1 MGRRMAAVAGGAGR
15 LGRLRP
21 PPDPGA
27 DLRMRGMRSG
37 LATLFLVVTL
47 CACTSTA
54 PPGEPSAPA
63 QPAQPTPQAPTPDQR
78 AAVPANIAVE
88 RQWLT
93 SWFKGTPVRIRQ
105 VDDSAIA
112 VDVPREFCFEP
123 GKSNVKPALGAVL
136 DKMAQSL
143 QRVPAA
149 NVVLIAA
156 PADAKGSSALA
167 LQRAARVAERLRA
180 AGVRSERLGAP
191 SVATAAAVQLR
202 MEASP
207 L

>member
-1 MGRRMAAVAGGAGR
+1 
-15 LGRLRP
+15 
-21 PPDPGA
+21 
-27 DLRMRGMRSG
+27 MRSG
-37 LATLFLVVTL
+37 LAALFLGVAL

-54 PPGEPSAPA
+54 PPTQPSASSPPTSAA
-63 QPAQPTPQAPTPDQR
+63 QPAPQAQPPAPTPDQR

-112 VDVPREFCFEP
+112 IDVPREFCFEP

-156 PADAKGSSALA
+156 PADAKGSSTLA
-167 LQRAARVAERLRA
+167 LQRATRVHERLRA
-180 AGVRSERLGAP
+180 AGVRTERLGAP
-191 SVATAAAVQLR
+191 SVASAPAVQLR